1 MINQDLFAIT
11 YNADLTEGR
20 GHTIILG
27 YTKTFELAKTIAS
40 DPRFSRY
47 CCMGHQ
53 NPDDWKHS
61 VSQKPV
67 LIFESVDE
75 PFELEEQKLREKALA
90 KLSQEERRVLGLI

>member
-1 MINQDLFAIT
+1 MITQDLFAIT

-20 GHTIILG
+20 GHSIILG
-27 YTKTFELAKTIAS
+27 YTKTLELAKAIVA
-40 DPRFSRY
+40 DRRFSRY
-47 CCMGHQ
+47 CCMGYQ
-53 NPDDWKHS
+53 SPDDWKHS

-90 KLSQEERRVLGLI
+90 KLSPEERRVLGLI